1 MTKIRETQDSSMIDD
16 RRGQS
21 GGGGGGGGGLGGL
34 GDVLGRMGGG
44 GGLGGGG
51 GGGGGGLGGG
61 MKMGGGLVGIL
72 VMLAV
77 AFLPKLLAGAKPA
90 VSLGGGSET
99 PAANRGGT
107 CDDELESIL
116 CGATIDVQ
124 TFWKTELPKQ
134 TGTDYEVVKTVFFS
148 NSTDTGCGQASSQ
161 TGPFYCPV
169 DHLVYFDLDF
179 LVQLQNQFDAK
190 GDLASQYIVAH
201 EYGHHLQNI
210 LGTNAKVQQASQN
223 DPNRA
228 NQFSVALELQAD
240 CFAGIWAKDAAAR
253 GMFES
258 DKEIEE
264 ALNAAAAVGDD
275 RIQMKMQGRVDPE
288 SFTHGTSEQR
298 VSWFRRG
305 YTTGQIDQCN
315 TFAEV

>member
-1 MTKIRETQDSSMIDD
+1 MTKIRETKDSSMIDD

-21 GGGGGGGGGLGGL
+21 GGGGGGGGLGGL

-51 GGGGGGLGGG
+51 GGGGMGGLAKG
-61 MKMGGGLVGIL
+61 GGGLIGIL
-72 VMLAV
+72 LMLAV
-77 AFLPKLLAGAKPA
+77 AFLPKLLKGA
-90 VSLGGGSET
+90 T
-99 PAANRGGT
+99 PAAGLPASPSASAASNDGT
-107 CDDELESIL
+107 CNDELESIL

-124 TFWKTELPKQ
+124 TFWQQEFRAR
-134 TGTDYEVVKTVFFS
+134 GEEYEVTKTVFFS
-148 NSTDTGCGQASSQ
+148 GSTDTGCGTASSQ
-161 TGPFYCPV
+161 TGPFYCPA

-190 GDLASQYIVAH
+190 GDLAAQYIVAH

-210 LGTNAKVQQASQN
+210 LGTNAKVQQAQQN
-223 DPNRA
+223 NPGQA
-228 NQFSVALELQAD
+228 NQYSVALELQAD
-240 CFAGIWAKDAAAR
+240 CYAGVWAKDAAAR
-253 GMFES
+253 NMFEN
-258 DKEIEE
+258 DQEIEE

-305 YTTGQIDQCN
+305 YTTGDRDRCD
-315 TFAEV
+315 TFNEVG